1 MGHPIGDPMPR
12 KAPLSPPERA
22 PRAAPAP
29 ATRPDG
35 GPTAT
40 PVLRDR
46 HIGLPIYKMSGSGND
61 FVMLDARL
69 SQPGEWTPADIRA
82 VCARGTGV
90 GADGLVFVGP
100 GSQARAARM
109 VYFNADGSRAPMC
122 GNAALC
128 TTRLAARLGIAPAE
142 GMRLETDAGVYEGRC
157 AGAGAEAELH
167 LAPVSTPAD
176 VPGLVPAPGEQRIA
190 LGVVGVPH
198 LVVLVDDVATIDVPA
213 RGRALRFDPALAP
226 GGANINFVSRGTS
239 PSEWA
244 LRTYERGVEA
254 ETLACGTGAVAA
266 ACALSDW
273 GLASLPLT
281 VWSRSGRPLGI
292 RARQAAPGH
301 YDDVWL
307 AGEAHLVFRGV
318 LA

>member
-1 MGHPIGDPMPR
+1 MPK

-29 ATRPDG
+29 APVSRPPG
-35 GPTAT
+35 VPAAA

-46 HIGLPIYKMSGSGND
+46 HVGLPIYKMSGSGND
-61 FVMLDARL
+61 FVMVDARL

-82 VCARGTGV
+82 VCGRGTGV

-142 GMRLETDAGVYEGRC
+142 GMRLETDAGVYESRC

-167 LAPVSTPAD
+167 LAPVTTPAD

-198 LVVLVDDVATIDVPA
+198 VVVLVDDVATVDVPT
-213 RGRALRFDPALAP
+213 RGRDLRFDAALAP
-226 GGANINFVSRGTS
+226 GGANINFVSRGSS
-239 PSEWA
+239 PSEWS

-273 GLASLPLT
+273 GLANLPLT
-281 VWSRSGRPLGI
+281 VWSRSGRPLGV